1 MAEMLDHQL
10 ADQVRHHRS
19 LAADA
24 HARLT
29 GVRPMPA
36 KLVAAAWRHFEARFQ
51 RVDASDRAAQI
62 QVAMAAAEA
71 MRAFASLSYNTR
83 LKIEM
88 AETQIERTGYVPS
101 VAAEAE
107 AALADHPVL
116 GPLKAELDR
125 EATEWA
131 AEAAR
136 REAVNQA
143 AAAARFPAILLERLR
158 RSGLHLALDA
168 KSRLATSANQTIGAA
183 DRQQIID
190 NHDELVALLKA
201 EAEAARLVP
210 VK

>member
-1 MAEMLDHQL
+1 MSDHQL

-51 RVDASDRAAQI
+51 RIDASDRAAQI
-62 QVAMAAAEA
+62 QVAMAAAAA
-71 MRAFASLSYNTR
+71 MRAFSSLSYDAR
-83 LKIEM
+83 LKIEL

-116 GPLKAELDR
+116 GPLKTELDR

-131 AEAAR
+131 AEVAR
-136 REAVNQA
+136 REAAGSA
-143 AAAARFPAILLERLR
+143 AAAAQFPATLLERLR

-168 KSRLATSANQTIGAA
+168 KGRVAAPANQAIGAD
-183 DRQQIID
+183 DRQQIIENRD
-190 NHDELVALLKA
+190 GIAALLKA
-201 EAEAARLVP
+201 EAEAVRLVP
-210 VK
+210 VT